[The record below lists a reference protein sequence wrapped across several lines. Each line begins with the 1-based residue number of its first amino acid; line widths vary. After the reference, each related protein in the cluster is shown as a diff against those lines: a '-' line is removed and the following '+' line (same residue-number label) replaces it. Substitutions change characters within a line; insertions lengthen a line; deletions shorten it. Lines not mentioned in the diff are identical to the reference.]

1 VHGLEFQ
8 NAHQVVDLLCSKLSA
23 RPETSYARVARPVN
37 RCFWHVLESD
47 VAQDEEFNIAGVKGT
62 KSFHSVRS
70 VGSMH
75 VNKLLTKSLAC
86 FCCYCLDCN

>member
-1 VHGLEFQ
+1 
-8 NAHQVVDLLCSKLSA
+8 VDLLRSKLSA
-23 RPETSYARVARPVN
+23 RPETSYVGAARSVN
-37 RCFWHVLESD
+37 RSFWHVLESD
-47 VAQDEEFNIAGVKGT
+47 VARDGEFNIAGVKGT

-86 FCCYCLDCN
+86 FCSYCLDCNWNACENLPWTLA